1 MEKGLESY
9 GLYLRENDAKDRENI
24 DFIIEDK
31 YDNVAFV
38 WGDRPDNVEWECDHP
53 IVEFDDDEPTG
64 ECMLCGA
71 KCDCHYE
78 ADVGNVEDH
87 AWSGRRLV
95 PHEWY
100 PLGKV
105 GGWIGEYLKTLG
117 DK

>member
-1 MEKGLESY
+1 MEEGLNSY
-9 GLYLRENDAKDRENI
+9 GLYLRENDARDRENI

-38 WGDRPDNVEWECDHP
+38 WGDRPDNVEWECHHP
-53 IVEFDDDEPTG
+53 VVEFDDDEPIG

-78 ADVGNVEDH
+78 ADEGNVEDY
-87 AWSGRRLV
+87 AWSGRSLK

-100 PLGKV
+100 PLEKV
-105 GGWIGEYLKTLG
+105 GGIVKDILNEMK
-117 DK
+117 